1 MPLLG
6 PYACHANK
14 SVDPARVMFDVS
26 FIDWLVIHADFVN
39 RPLRLKRC
47 VTPAVRIIRV
57 CAFDA
62 NSDFSI
68 ITISTSLLQQLET
81 FIRRYIGRTSTKME
95 NKRQVYFWKVKVEQR
110 RKIYK
115 LSKYDKKRV
124 HSLRNRFGR
133 DCFNHRLRARNYRH
147 DLFLLFIY
155 LFR

>member
-39 RPLRLKRC
+39 RLLRLKRC
-47 VTPAVRIIRV
+47 VTPAVRITRV
-57 CAFDA
+57 YAFDA

-68 ITISTSLLQQLET
+68 ITTISTTLLRQLET
-81 FIRRYIGRTSTKME
+81 FIRRYIDRTSTKME

-110 RKIYK
+110 RRKIYK
-115 LSKYDKKRV
+115 LSKYDKKSV
-124 HSLRNRFGR
+124 HSLGNRFGP
-133 DCFNHRLRARNYRH
+133 DCLWPSTTCS
-147 DLFLLFIY
+147 
-155 LFR
+155 